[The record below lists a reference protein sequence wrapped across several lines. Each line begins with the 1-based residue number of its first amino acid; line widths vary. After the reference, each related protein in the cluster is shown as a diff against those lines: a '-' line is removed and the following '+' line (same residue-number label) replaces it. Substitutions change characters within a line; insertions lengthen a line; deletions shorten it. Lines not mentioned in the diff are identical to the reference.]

1 MMNGLQNISSFFARH
16 PLTRDRPWK
25 AWARFA
31 AWQVRSRLQ
40 DEVIVSWVAGQKLA
54 VRRGM
59 AGATGNI
66 YVGLHEFHDMMVPLH
81 FLRPGDLF
89 FDIGANIG
97 SYTVL
102 AAGAVGANAWSFE
115 PDPGTARH
123 LRRNIAL
130 NGLEGRV
137 TVHELALGPE
147 AGEVRFST
155 GLDATNKVVA
165 GDGAN
170 TRSVR
175 QEALDAVAA
184 AVRPIMMKIDVEG
197 YEDAVLAGASRVL
210 ADPGLQLV
218 EIETVTDAT
227 AATLAAHGFRPAF
240 YDAMTRSLADASF
253 GHETFN
259 ALYVRDRAFVA
270 RRLAEAKPVDVLGT
284 LI

>member
-1 MMNGLQNISSFFARH
+1 MNGLQNISSFFARH
-16 PLTRDRPWK
+16 PLTRDAPWK

-31 AWQVRSRLQ
+31 MWQVRSRLQ
-40 DEVIVSWVAGQKLA
+40 DEVIVPWVGGQSLA

-66 YVGLHEFHDMMVPLH
+66 YVGLHEFHDMMAPLH

-102 AAGAVGANAWSFE
+102 GAGAAGATTWSFE
-115 PDPGTARH
+115 PDPDTARH

-130 NGLEGRV
+130 NGLERRV

-147 AGEVRFST
+147 AGEVTFSM
-155 GLDATNKVVA
+155 GLDSTNKVLA
-165 GDGAN
+165 EATGS
-170 TRSVR
+170 TRKVR
-175 QEALDAVAA
+175 QESLGAVAA
-184 AVRPIMMKIDVEG
+184 GARPLMLKIDVEG

-210 ADPGLQLV
+210 SDPGLQLV
-218 EIETVTDAT
+218 AIETVTDAT
-227 AATLAAHGFRPAF
+227 AATLAAHGFRPAY
-240 YDAMTRSLADASF
+240 YDAMTRALSATSF

-259 ALYVRDRAFVA
+259 TLYLRDFDFVA
-270 RRLAEAKPVDVLGT
+270 KRLAEAAPVSVLGR